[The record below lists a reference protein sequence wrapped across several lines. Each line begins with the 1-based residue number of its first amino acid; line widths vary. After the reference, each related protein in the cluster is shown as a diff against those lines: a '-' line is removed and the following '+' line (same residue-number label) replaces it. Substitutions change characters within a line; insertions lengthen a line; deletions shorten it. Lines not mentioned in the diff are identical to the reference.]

1 MRKLKKAT
9 ALLLCLLMTFSLAAC
24 GGGTTKETG
33 GTGEKAENGEAQADS
48 GSTGI
53 LTETGTYPIVKE
65 PIELTLFCVSMP
77 NVEDFATNDFTK
89 FMEEKTGIKI
99 NFETG
104 SRDDWETK
112 LNLAFSTGDYPDM
125 IMFASP
131 ARQNTA

>member
-65 PIELTLFCVSMP
+65 PIELTLFCVSVRMP
-77 NVEDFATNDFTK
+77 DRKST
-89 FMEEKTGIKI
+89 
-99 NFETG
+99 
-104 SRDDWETK
+104 R
-112 LNLAFSTGDYPDM
+112 LNS
-125 IMFASP
+125 SHH
-131 ARQNTA
+131 

>member
-1 MRKLKKAT
+1 
-9 ALLLCLLMTFSLAAC
+9 
-24 GGGTTKETG
+24 
-33 GTGEKAENGEAQADS
+33 
-48 GSTGI
+48 
-53 LTETGTYPIVKE
+53 
-65 PIELTLFCVSMP
+65 MP

-131 ARQNTA
+131 SQAKYGVKEGILLQLDDLIEANMPTIWRIWENI

>member
-33 GTGEKAENGEAQADS
+33 GTGEKAENGGAQADS

-89 FMEEKTGIKI
+89 FLEEKTGIKI

-112 LNLAFSTGDYPDM
+112 LNLAFSTGD
-125 IMFASP
+125 
-131 ARQNTA
+131 